1 MKTFERYIDSKDCV
15 WYDSSNIIYSE
26 CKDNQSDTKPLKIV
40 FKQGRTYLY
49 SDVSVEDYIMFRN
62 ADSNGK
68 AFNQY
73 IKKYECVRL
82 PDTNLTELEDT
93 KKKYME
99 EVGAVEK
106 EHSNIKYLV
115 EMNSENGAIK
125 LYMNGNLIFEGVE
138 DKVNMMRLL
147 NCMSINYQFREME
160 ETTDGQEQSESGDKE
175 TD

>member
-26 CKDNQSDTKPLKIV
+26 CKDNQSDAKPLKIV

-68 AFNQY
+68 AFNRY

-82 PDTNLTELEDT
+82 PDTNLTELAET
-93 KKKYME
+93 KKKDME

-115 EMNSENGAIK
+115 EMNPETGNIK
-125 LYMNGNLIFEGVE
+125 LHMNGNLIFEGVE
-138 DKVNMMRLL
+138 GQISLMQLL
-147 NCMSINYQFREME
+147 KSMSINYIFVDSTDNDD
-160 ETTDGQEQSESGDKE
+160 TTEAAN
-175 TD
+175 

>member
-115 EMNSENGAIK
+115 EMNPETGNIK
-125 LYMNGNLIFEGVE
+125 LHMNGNLIFEGVE
-138 DKVNMMRLL
+138 GQISLMQLL
-147 NCMSINYQFREME
+147 KSMSINYIFVDSTDNDDTS
-160 ETTDGQEQSESGDKE
+160 ETAN
-175 TD
+175 